1 MSFDYLWDGFSVA
14 LSLQNLL
21 IGLIGCFLGTMIGA
35 LPAIG
40 PINGIAL
47 LLPIAYTMG
56 LPPESTMI
64 LLAAIYCGAEYGGR
78 ISSILLNVPGDAGAV
93 MTALDG
99 YPMARQGRAGEALM
113 LSGLASFTGGIIGA
127 TGLALFAPVLAGLAT
142 GFGPAEYFVLMV
154 FAFATLGSMMGARPV
169 KTLIGCVLG
178 LMLATIGLDATSGAY
193 RFTFGEPELGD
204 GIEFVVLV
212 IGLFSISEALIL
224 LEKQAAGTEI
234 IRGLGRM
241 TARLSDIRRGI
252 GTALRSSGIG
262 FVVGVLPG
270 TGASVSSAIAYM
282 TEKRI
287 SDRDGSFG
295 KGDPR
300 GLVAPEAA
308 NNATSCGAF
317 VPMLTLGV
325 PGSGTTAVM
334 LGALM
339 LYNIQ
344 PGPTLMTDRPEIVGG
359 LIASL
364 FIGNILLLALNL
376 PLVRIFTRVLTVPN
390 WVLVPGIL
398 VLSIVGVYSTHAS
411 AFSVLLMLGIGMAGW
426 LLRKAGFDMAP
437 IILGFVLGRVMEVNL
452 RNALAISGGDLGILF
467 ESTISIVLWIAAA
480 LVAVMPLVLGR
491 RLKRATAPEARIPD
505 AEARIPDGEDR
516 AA

>member
-1 MSFDYLWDGFSVA
+1 MSLDYLWHGFAVA
-14 LSLQNLL
+14 LTWQNLL
-21 IGLIGCFLGTMIGA
+21 IGFAGCFIGTMVGA

-56 LPPESTMI
+56 LPAESTMI
-64 LLAAIYCGAEYGGR
+64 LLAAVYCGAEYGGR

-93 MTALDG
+93 MTGMDG
-99 YPMARQGRAGEALM
+99 YPMAKQGRAGEALA
-113 LSGLASFTGGIIGA
+113 LSGIASFVGGMIG
-127 TGLALFAPVLAGLAT
+127 TLGLALFAPMLAGLAI

-154 FAFATLGSMMGARPV
+154 FAFATLGSMVGSQPV

-178 LMLATIGLDATSGAY
+178 LMLATVGLDATSGAY

-212 IGLFSISEALIL
+212 IGLFSISEAMLIL
-224 LEKQAAGTEI
+224 EHQGRGVTV
-234 IRGLGRM
+234 IRELGRM
-241 TARLSDIRRGI
+241 TARTADILKSMGATVRGS
-252 GTALRSSGIG
+252 LIG

-270 TGASVSSAIAYM
+270 TGASVASAVSYT

-287 SDRDGSFG
+287 SDSEGTFG
-295 KGDPR
+295 KGDVR
-300 GLVAPEAA
+300 GLAAPEAA
-308 NNATSCGAF
+308 NNATASGAF

-344 PGPTLMTDRPEIVGG
+344 PGPMLLVERPEIVGG
-359 LIASL
+359 LVASL
-364 FIGNILLLALNL
+364 FVGNLILLALNL
-376 PLVRIFTRVLTVPN
+376 PLVNIFARVLTVPN
-390 WVLVPGIL
+390 WLLVPSIL
-398 VLSIVGVYSTHAS
+398 VLSIVGVYSAHAS
-411 AFSVLLMLGIGMAGW
+411 VFSIFLMLGIGVIGW

-437 IILGFVLGRVMEVNL
+437 IILGFVLGKVMEVNL
-452 RNALAISGGDLGILF
+452 RNALAISGGDLSILF
-467 ESTISIVLWIAAA
+467 SSKISIVLWCMAAA
-480 LVAVMPLVLGR
+480 VIILPIYLSG
-491 RLKRATAPEARIPD
+491 
-505 AEARIPDGEDR
+505 R
-516 AA
+516 AARLAAQVEQAG

>member
-1 MSFDYLWDGFSVA
+1 MNLDYLWSGFAVA
-14 LSLQNLL
+14 LMPQNLL
-21 IGLIGCFLGTMIGA
+21 IGFVGCFLGTLIGA

-64 LLAAIYCGAEYGGR
+64 LLAGIYMGAEYGGR

-99 YPMARQGRAGEALM
+99 NPLARQGRAGEALM
-113 LSGLASFTGGIIGA
+113 ISGLASFFGGTVGTI
-127 TGLALFAPVLAGLAT
+127 GLALFAPALSALAI
-142 GFGPAEYFVLMV
+142 GFGPAEYFVLMI
-154 FAFATLGSMMGARPV
+154 FAFATLGSMVGGEPV
-169 KTLIGCVLG
+169 KTLIGCTLG

-193 RFTFGEPELGD
+193 RFTFNEPELGD

-212 IGLFSISEALIL
+212 IGLFSISEAIFIL
-224 LEKQAAGTEI
+224 EHQHRGGEI
-234 IRGLGRM
+234 ITAVGRM
-241 TARLSDIRRGI
+241 FARLDDIRRCI
-252 GTALRSSGIG
+252 WTAVRSSVIG

-270 TGASVSSAIAYM
+270 TGASVASAVAYT

-287 SDRDGSFG
+287 VDRDGTFG
-295 KGDPR
+295 KGDVR
-300 GLVAPEAA
+300 GLAAPEAA
-308 NNATSCGAF
+308 NNATAAGAF

-344 PGPTLMTDRPEIVGG
+344 PGPQLLTQRPEIVGG
-359 LIASL
+359 LVAAM
-364 FIGNILLLALNL
+364 FIGNVILLILNL
-376 PLVRIFTRVLTVPN
+376 PFVSIFARVLTIPN

-398 VLSIVGVYSTHAS
+398 VLSIVGVYSSHAS
-411 AFSVLLMLGIGMAGW
+411 TFAVLMMLGIGVIGW
-426 LLRKAGFDMAP
+426 FLRKLGFDMAP

-452 RNALAISGGDLGILF
+452 RNALAISGGDPSILF
-467 ESTISIVLWIAAA
+467 QSTISIVLWIMAIGIA
-480 LVAVMPLVLGR
+480 LLPVYFHRRAR
-491 RLKRATAPEARIPD
+491 RLQAAGA
-505 AEARIPDGEDR
+505 AEGAGAI
-516 AA
+516 

>member
-1 MSFDYLWDGFSVA
+1 MNLDYLWSGFAVA
-14 LSLQNLL
+14 LSAQNLL
-21 IGLIGCFLGTMIGA
+21 IGLIGAFIGTMVGA

-64 LLAAIYCGAEYGGR
+64 LLAAVYCGAEYGGR

-93 MTALDG
+93 MTAMDG
-99 YPMARQGRAGEALM
+99 NPMARQGRAGEALM
-113 LSGLASFTGGIIGA
+113 LSGIASFAGGMIGA
-127 TGLALFAPVLAGLAT
+127 TGLALFAPLLASIAI

-154 FAFATLGSMMGARPV
+154 FAFATLGSMVGSAPA

-178 LMLATIGLDATSGAY
+178 LMLATVGLDATSGAY
-193 RFTFGEPELGD
+193 RFTFNEPELGD

-212 IGLFSISEALIL
+212 IGLFSISEALLIL
-224 LEKQAAGTEI
+224 ENQTKGHTV
-234 IRGLGRM
+234 IREMGRM
-241 TARLSDIRRGI
+241 LARWSDIVKITGATLRGSI
-252 GTALRSSGIG
+252 IG

-270 TGASVSSAIAYM
+270 TGASVSSSVSYT

-287 SDRDGSFG
+287 SNSHDTFG
-295 KGDPR
+295 KGDVR
-300 GLVAPEAA
+300 GLAAPESA
-308 NNATSCGAF
+308 NNATACGAF

-344 PGPTLMTDRPEIVGG
+344 PGPMLIAERPEIVGG

-364 FIGNILLLALNL
+364 FIGNILLLVLNL
-376 PLVRIFTRVLTVPN
+376 PLVNIFARILTLPN
-390 WVLVPGIL
+390 WILVPGIL
-398 VLSIVGVYSTHAS
+398 TLSVVGVYSTHS
-411 AFSVLLMLGIGMAGW
+411 SIFSVILMLGIGMVGW
-426 LLRKAGFDMAP
+426 LLRKGGFDMAP

-452 RNALAISGGDLGILF
+452 RNALAISGGDIGILF
-467 ESTISIVLWIAAA
+467 QSKISLILWAMAIGIAFVPVLLARRAKKRRIAAEQVEQSA
-480 LVAVMPLVLGR
+480 
-491 RLKRATAPEARIPD
+491 
-505 AEARIPDGEDR
+505 
-516 AA
+516 

>member
-1 MSFDYLWDGFSVA
+1 MNLDYLWQGFAVA
-14 LSLQNLL
+14 LTWQNLI
-21 IGLIGCFLGTMIGA
+21 IGLVGCFIGTLVGA

-56 LPPESTMI
+56 LPAESTMI
-64 LLAAIYCGAEYGGR
+64 LLASIYCGAEYGGR

-93 MTALDG
+93 MTAMDG
-99 YPMARQGRAGEALM
+99 YPLAKQGRAGEALA
-113 LSGLASFTGGIIGA
+113 LSGLASFVGGILGSI
-127 TGLALFAPVLAGLAT
+127 GLAFFAPLLSGLAI

-154 FAFATLGSMMGARPV
+154 FAFATLGSMVGSQPA

-178 LMLATIGLDATSGAY
+178 LMLATVGLDATSGAY
-193 RFTFGEPELGD
+193 RFTFNEPELGD

-212 IGLFSISEALIL
+212 IGLFSISEALII
-224 LEKQAAGTEI
+224 LEHQGRGMTV
-234 IRGLGRM
+234 IRELGRM
-241 TARLSDIRRGI
+241 TARASDIVKCGA
-252 GTALRSSGIG
+252 TSLRSSLIG

-270 TGASVSSAIAYM
+270 TGASVSSAVAYM

-287 SDRDGSFG
+287 SDTEGTFG
-295 KGDPR
+295 KGDVR
-300 GLVAPEAA
+300 GLAAPEAA
-308 NNATSCGAF
+308 NNATACGAF

-344 PGPTLMTDRPEIVGG
+344 PGPMLMVERPEIVGG
-359 LIASL
+359 LVASL
-364 FIGNILLLALNL
+364 FVGNFILLALNL
-376 PLVRIFTRVLTVPN
+376 PLVNIFARVLTVPN
-390 WVLVPGIL
+390 WLLVPGIL

-411 AFSVLLMLGIGMAGW
+411 VFSIYLMLAIGMAGW

-452 RNALAISGGDLGILF
+452 RNALAISGGDISILF
-467 ESTISIVLWIAAA
+467 ESTISIILWCLAA
-480 LVAVMPLVLGR
+480 LVAILPIFLARRARR
-491 RLKRATAPEARIPD
+491 RL
-505 AEARIPDGEDR
+505 R
-516 AA
+516 AAAAAQ